1 MSSIVWNRNN
11 ISSCIINLE
20 IERKRQEKKIN
31 ITKVAAEDVEDVD
44 VNEEKDRETEI
55 ISINATFYIIR
66 I

>member
-11 ISSCIINLE
+11 IFSCIINLE
-20 IERKRQEKKIN
+20 IERKKQEKKIN
-31 ITKVAAEDVEDVD
+31 ITKVAAEDVED

>member
-31 ITKVAAEDVEDVD
+31 ITKVAAEDVD

>member
-1 MSSIVWNRNN
+1 MR
-11 ISSCIINLE
+11 
-20 IERKRQEKKIN
+20 ERDKKKKIN